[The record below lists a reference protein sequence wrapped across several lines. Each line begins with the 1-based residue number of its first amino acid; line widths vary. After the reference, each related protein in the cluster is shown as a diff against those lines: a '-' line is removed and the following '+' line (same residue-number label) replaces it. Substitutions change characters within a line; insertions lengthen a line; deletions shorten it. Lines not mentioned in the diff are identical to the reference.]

1 MDIAVDVVIVGA
13 GIAGLTTSL
22 GLYRYP
28 SSNQNSPFLQ
38 FLWQVILLHKYQYIC
53 IILDMFLILLQRV
66 TDTSHIFI
74 VTLVCKLLMVIL
86 VGDLA
91 ISILRLLNLKVQ
103 LTYMCRLGVKSI
115 VLESWDSLRS
125 TGFAL
130 TLWTNA
136 WRALDA
142 VGVGDSLRQQ
152 HFQIQG

>member
-1 MDIAVDVVIVGA
+1 
-13 GIAGLTTSL
+13 
-22 GLYRYP
+22 
-28 SSNQNSPFLQ
+28 
-38 FLWQVILLHKYQYIC
+38 
-53 IILDMFLILLQRV
+53 
-66 TDTSHIFI
+66 
-74 VTLVCKLLMVIL
+74 MVIL

-91 ISILRLLNLKVQ
+91 ISILRLKNLKVQ